1 MQLLLKRVFIY
12 LIKSIF
18 LILVRPYSIFPVSK
32 LGSKYRIGILLFWK
46 DENRISCLFKNVT
59 LILKGIFLLWCA
71 SRKFQEMFWILIN
84 YPVNSKKRLFSDPN
98 CLNWENLRNTR
109 YLPGLINIRP
119 PAKVVEFATNE
130 EWSYQIIIFF
140 FFMRRVQ
147 KKQAHAVK
155 VGFLSQRSKINKSF
169 LVLIQ
174 AK

>member
-1 MQLLLKRVFIY
+1 MLLKCVFIY

-46 DENRISCLFKNVT
+46 DENRISCLFKSVT

-130 EWSYQIIIFF
+130 VWSYQIIIFF
-140 FFMRRVQ
+140 PRVEY
-147 KKQAHAVK
+147 KKKRAHAVK